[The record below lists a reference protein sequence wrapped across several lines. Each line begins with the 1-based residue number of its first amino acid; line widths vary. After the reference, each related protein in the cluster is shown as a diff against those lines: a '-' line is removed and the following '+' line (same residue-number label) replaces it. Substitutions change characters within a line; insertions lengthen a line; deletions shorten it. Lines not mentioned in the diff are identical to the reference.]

1 MKLTVYERIVLGNIL
16 PQQGDFI
23 TLKLVRKLRESLSFS
38 EEELKTYK
46 FVQEE
51 GRVSWDDKAEQSKLV
66 EIGTQAKIIIQDAL
80 KKLDEDKK
88 LQESHYTLYEK
99 FIEKGKAE

>member
-1 MKLTVYERIVLGNIL
+1 MKLEVRERLVLLSIL
-16 PQQGDFI
+16 PEQGNFI
-23 TLKLVRKLRESLSFS
+23 TLKVVRKLRESLSFS

-80 KKLDEDKK
+80 KKLDEEKK
-88 LQESHYTLYEK
+88 LKDEHYTLYEK
-99 FIEKGKAE
+99 FVEKE